1 MLSSVLCLKLLYE
14 KNKKEK
20 NINKTVL
27 ENTHP
32 HVKRSNIVNN
42 MSIII

>member
-1 MLSSVLCLKLLYE
+1 MVLPIVISIYIAPSVLCLKLLYE

-27 ENTHP
+27 ESTH
-32 HVKRSNIVNN
+32 
-42 MSIII
+42 M